1 MHTLNAFSKAVVS
14 RFEKGT
20 QIFGGDL
27 AGDAKLLVLEAII
40 LAEEDVADRTEML
53 TNVFSLFAFRMAMG
67 SIIGLSIA

>member
-20 QIFGGDL
+20 QTFGGDL

-40 LAEEDVADRTEML
+40 LAEDVADRTEML